1 MARTINFVGDRRTK
15 LTEAQKNDRKLLK
28 VSLFVLMGV
37 FAIFLIVVGIR
48 FYFVFAV
55 KSVTD
60 EQKDV
65 RGVIL
70 SHESVEKDY
79 IIFAQKL
86 KQLSVFFGRRKDKQ
100 EALVFFSDIFG
111 EDVIVSGIDYSSAD
125 EDVVSFTI
133 KTPNVFV
140 MQRVFETLGKPEVT
154 TAYPKITKSNM
165 RRSATGNYTI
175 DLAVVLNEKS
185 APIEAPTSKT
195 KTPEK
200 EK

>member
-1 MARTINFVGDRRTK
+1 MARTINFVGERRTK

-28 VSLFVLMGV
+28 ISLFVLMGV
-37 FAIFLIVVGIR
+37 FAIFLIVIGIR

-60 EQKDV
+60 EQKDI

-70 SHESVEKDY
+70 SHESVEKEY

-86 KQLSVFFGRRKDKQ
+86 KQLSVFFGRREDKQ
-100 EALVFFSDIFG
+100 EALVFFSNIFG

-140 MQRVFETLGKPEVT
+140 MQRVFEILEKPEVI
-154 TAYPKITKSNM
+154 TAYPRITKSNM

-175 DLAVVLNEKS
+175 DLAIVLNEK
-185 APIEAPTSKT
+185 APAVVAPTSKAV
-195 KTPEK
+195 TPEI
-200 EK
+200 EE